1 MPHCRSGGTCR
12 FLPGEKDVCAMTLE
26 TVRNR
31 IRFYRD
37 FPKEGILFI
46 DLLPLLGDS
55 DIFAW
60 VVREIAAR
68 ISSPNVA
75 VPEARGF
82 LFASP
87 LLTVPG
93 GVKSLLIF
101 RKSGK
106 LPARSDDLVN
116 IQIEKE
122 YGDDSLYFRKSDLKA
137 ARTEDGSVEVTVFD
151 DVLATGGTAEGMAL
165 ELNRLAVETAAGLL
179 PVRVLVFLA
188 EIADIGAR
196 SRLERIAPVESL
208 LRF

>member
-106 LPARSDDLVN
+106 LPARADDLVK
-116 IQIEKE
+116 IPIE
-122 YGDDSLYFRKSDLKA
+122 
-137 ARTEDGSVEVTVFD
+137 
-151 DVLATGGTAEGMAL
+151 
-165 ELNRLAVETAAGLL
+165 
-179 PVRVLVFLA
+179 
-188 EIADIGAR
+188 
-196 SRLERIAPVESL
+196 
-208 LRF
+208 

>member
-1 MPHCRSGGTCR
+1 
-12 FLPGEKDVCAMTLE
+12 MTLE

-106 LPARSDDLVN
+106 LPARADDLVK
-116 IQIEKE
+116 IPIEK
-122 YGDDSLYFRKSDLKA
+122 D
-137 ARTEDGSVEVTVFD
+137 
-151 DVLATGGTAEGMAL
+151 
-165 ELNRLAVETAAGLL
+165 
-179 PVRVLVFLA
+179 
-188 EIADIGAR
+188 
-196 SRLERIAPVESL
+196 
-208 LRF
+208 

>member
-1 MPHCRSGGTCR
+1 
-12 FLPGEKDVCAMTLE
+12 MTLE

-60 VVREIAAR
+60 VVREIAVR

-106 LPARSDDLVN
+106 LPARADDLVK
-116 IQIEKE
+116 IPIEKE

-151 DVLATGGTAEGMAL
+151 DVLATGGGDGFGAEQADCRNGC
-165 ELNRLAVETAAGLL
+165 RPVAGTGTGICLSC
-179 PVRVLVFLA
+179 R
-188 EIADIGAR
+188 DSGYR
-196 SRLERIAPVESL
+196 SPFPA
-208 LRF
+208 

>member
-60 VVREIAAR
+60 VVQEIAAR

-106 LPARSDDLVN
+106 LPTRADDLV
-116 IQIEKE
+116 EKE

-165 ELNRLAVETAAGLL
+165 ELNRLTVETAAGLL
-179 PVRVLVFLA
+179 PVRIREFVFLA

>member
-1 MPHCRSGGTCR
+1 
-12 FLPGEKDVCAMTLE
+12 MTLE

-82 LFASP
+82 SSP
-87 LLTVPG
+87 
-93 GVKSLLIF
+93 
-101 RKSGK
+101 RRC
-106 LPARSDDLVN
+106 LP
-116 IQIEKE
+116 
-122 YGDDSLYFRKSDLKA
+122 YP
-137 ARTEDGSVEVTVFD
+137 
-151 DVLATGGTAEGMAL
+151 
-165 ELNRLAVETAAGLL
+165 AG
-179 PVRVLVFLA
+179 
-188 EIADIGAR
+188 
-196 SRLERIAPVESL
+196 
-208 LRF
+208 

>member
-1 MPHCRSGGTCR
+1 
-12 FLPGEKDVCAMTLE
+12 MTLE

-60 VVREIAAR
+60 VVREIAVR

-106 LPARSDDLVN
+106 FAGRHDLVK
-116 IQIEKE
+116 IPIEKE

-165 ELNRLAVETAAGLL
+165 ELNRLTVETAAGLL
-179 PVRVLVFLA
+179 PVRVREFVFLA